1 MPLVEVL
8 WDELVLLA
16 VFEPDEVAVA
26 EVDDVSVPVADVD
39 VLPEVLLDCVTTL

>member
-16 VFEPDEVAVA
+16 VFEPDEVLVVV
-26 EVDDVSVPVADVD
+26 EVD
-39 VLPEVLLDCVTTL
+39 VLVAVPEFEEVAVV